1 MTANRMQITT
11 HRRRPHPWP
20 YEQERFSF
28 CCSSSIYCTV
38 THAKGILTKQSADQM
53 ILPLCLY
60 FIQTTRSRVHS
71 PDGSRREKGQRERER
86 ERERV
91 KQAGMDAPPLCVAST
106 QSCKNNA
113 SFISMAMDGQFIHI
127 SDRHRRPIGS
137 LQVCAAALHIL
148 ITLTRRPAMQEQP
161 STYAHAFKPPRAIKF
176 VNFSPCLQA
185 P

>member
-1 MTANRMQITT
+1 MVMTANRMQITT

-86 ERERV
+86 ELNKRGWMLLHFAWPAPKVVRTMRV
-91 KQAGMDAPPLCVAST
+91 SSRWQWMGNSY
-106 QSCKNNA
+106 
-113 SFISMAMDGQFIHI
+113 ISQ
-127 SDRHRRPIGS
+127 IGIGG
-137 LQVCAAALHIL
+137 LLAAYRFVLLHSI
-148 ITLTRRPAMQEQP
+148 
-161 STYAHAFKPPRAIKF
+161 Y
-176 VNFSPCLQA
+176 
-185 P
+185 